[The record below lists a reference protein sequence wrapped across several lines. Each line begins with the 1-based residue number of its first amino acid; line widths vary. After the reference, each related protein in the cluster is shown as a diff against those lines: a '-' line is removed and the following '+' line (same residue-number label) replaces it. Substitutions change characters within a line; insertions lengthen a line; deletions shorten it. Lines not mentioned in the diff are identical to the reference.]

1 MYSLHD
7 INVTGLPINEVLE
20 CEIESQ
26 IGEHSTLTLLAYAD
40 REDVIYELPDCQE
53 VTVCLGKGKERRILF
68 FGIVTN
74 VQMSE
79 QGQMKTVQIKAKSRS
94 WLMDRTKYSRSFQNT
109 KMTYRALARE
119 VLDYYEDKDSENEKD
134 QCDMICAGADQEI
147 ENLYIQYKETDW
159 EFLKRVLS
167 MTGLAVTPDSR
178 QDKLKLY
185 VGVPELAE
193 AELSYHVLGID
204 KDMESYYLLKANGRD
219 VRAADFTRYQIV
231 SEQLLGMFE
240 TVSIQGKKLAV
251 YSSRYI
257 FKNQEMLGIYGLQ
270 SPEGLKQAAS
280 YPMHLIGVAL
290 TGKVVHVSG
299 TKIQAVLEIDKSH
312 AERAVY
318 WFPFSTLSASPD
330 GSGWYCMPEE
340 GDDVRIYF
348 PSKQE
353 KEAVALSAVSN
364 YDASQAGGED
374 RMSDPNSRY
383 LRTKAGQELALAPD
397 YIKLSCGEQAASVA
411 IDTDG
416 KVTIQAQTMVK
427 AEAETSVTIHA
438 EENLNIH
445 VAEQFI
451 AQSLDGGQIIFDS
464 GNIYIRGTEVNFD

>member
-7 INVTGLPINEVLE
+7 MNVAGLPIKEVLE
-20 CEIESQ
+20 CEIESR
-26 IGEHSTLTLLAYAD
+26 IGEHSTLMLLAYVD
-40 REDVIYELPDCQE
+40 GEDVLYELPDCQE
-53 VTVCLGKGKERRILF
+53 VTVYLRQGREKRILF
-68 FGIVTN
+68 SGIVTDM
-74 VQMSE
+74 QMSE
-79 QGQMKTVQIKAKSRS
+79 QGQIKTVQIRAKSRS

-109 KMTYRALARE
+109 KMTYQDLAKE
-119 VLDYYEDKDSENEKD
+119 VLNNYGDEDEEED
-134 QCDMICAGADQEI
+134 QCDIICAGADHEI
-147 ENLYIQYKETDW
+147 QDLYIQYEETDW
-159 EFLKRVLS
+159 QFLKRVLS
-167 MTGLAVTPDSR
+167 VAGLAVTPDSR
-178 QDKLKLY
+178 QEEMKLY
-185 VGVPELAE
+185 VGVPSLAE
-193 AELSYHVLGID
+193 AELSYHVLEID

-219 VRAADFTRYQIV
+219 VSAADFTRYQIV
-231 SEQLLGMFE
+231 SEQLLGMFDSV
-240 TVSIQGKKLAV
+240 TIQEKKLAV
-251 YSSRYI
+251 YSCRYV
-257 FKNQEMLGIYGLQ
+257 FKNQEMTGIYGLQ
-270 SPEGLKQAAS
+270 SPQGLKQAAS

-290 TGKVVHVSG
+290 TGKVIHVSG
-299 TKIQAVLEIDKSH
+299 TKIQALLEIDKNH
-312 AERAVY
+312 VERAVY

-397 YIKLSCGEQAASVA
+397 YIRLSCGKQASSVA

-416 KVTIQAQTMVK
+416 KVTIQAQTMVR
-427 AEAETSVTIHA
+427 AEAETSVTLHA